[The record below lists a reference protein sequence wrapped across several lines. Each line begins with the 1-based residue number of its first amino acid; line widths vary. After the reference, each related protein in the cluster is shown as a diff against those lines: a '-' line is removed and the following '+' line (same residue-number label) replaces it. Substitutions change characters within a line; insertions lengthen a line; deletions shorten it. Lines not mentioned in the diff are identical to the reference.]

1 MHEAVL
7 IGKDHGLHA
16 VPQMQLRE
24 KASDVRLHGGLCDDK
39 CVGNLCVR
47 PALRKRVEHLQRGL
61 LGLRSLLCAHTPCE
75 LGGMFWLSAKTFS
88 GS

>member
-24 KASDVRLHGGLCDDK
+24 EASDVRLHGGLCDDK

-61 LGLRSLLCAHTPCE
+61 LGSWALGLTVAVMRSHS
-75 LGGMFWLSAKTFS
+75 M
-88 GS
+88 